1 MEAILE
7 VDDAVFAIMGVGRPT
22 REIERLAATDRMQGR
37 VRFLDPVPPE
47 ELLDWTASADVMLMA
62 IQPTSVNHRFT
73 TPQKLWEAIAA
84 GVAVVASDLPG
95 MAEIV
100 REVGCGVLVDA
111 TDPADIARGIRSIVD
126 APAADREAMRER
138 TWRAGQDRYNWERET
153 DTLLALYRALLA
165 PRESGAGVPAKASK
179 SAT

>member
-1 MEAILE
+1 
-7 VDDAVFAIMGVGRPT
+7 
-22 REIERLAATDRMQGR
+22 
-37 VRFLDPVPPE
+37 
-47 ELLDWTASADVMLMA
+47 MLMA